1 MFLLFENNYSQH
13 NHNKDKPEGFEW
25 LLVIEFAGGY
35 TGLFE
40 RLCVLVGCK
49 GMNIEDGGGNNCK
62 ANLRNGVK
70 KWEAKGAFLKGY
82 GLLKGQESRVLFN

>member
-1 MFLLFENNYSQH
+1 
-13 NHNKDKPEGFEW
+13 
-25 LLVIEFAGGY
+25 
-35 TGLFE
+35 
-40 RLCVLVGCK
+40 
-49 GMNIEDGGGNNCK
+49 MNIEDGGGNNCK